1 MKKSKRQGFTLV
13 ELLVTIV
20 LLGIIGGIV
29 IYNMTNISVN
39 TKESDYDRFIAEV
52 KSASSVYADMYPEAF
67 NELYVSR
74 AYIYITLNDLVSRGL
89 LDEDLENPFT
99 NEKID
104 LKELVKASLDTTN
117 GAVTFQYPLTDTNSE
132 QTLVAMSDY
141 VVWGEPYDCMR
152 GLGSYELA
160 LSDEDGN
167 LIDLNGTDANG
178 VKNIE
183 KYNFTCTLPDGFEQY
198 TNPKTGK
205 VGMRTTNAG
214 NYEIKYNWVTESGVK
229 KEAKRVLRVLA
240 KVIPS
245 FKTNVNDY
253 DFGNDSNLNENK
265 FINCS
270 NCDSEN
276 FYQTSMNN
284 DGTWNVLTYQPLIEG
299 ADITTTELKITKK
312 INDPSIGAWEDVTSG
327 FVKSFPE
334 TQVDD
339 GDKTYRLDVIVHG
352 HYDDTYSYDAVGEG
366 RFKAELVVPQ
376 QYITSDITNKWSTE
390 NKYWIN
396 TDPTGKQS
404 PIGIMKY
411 EYKLT
416 NDESVNK
423 RASQVNDNLFDKKA
437 TITDKDIT
445 LLSKNVCPDK
455 ALEYKYVYFRAINK
469 EGYAGKWTRYNT
481 SLTNKLTKIVEQNS
495 QGCTNAAT
503 CCLKNGG
510 SCYFQDKVFYVKF
523 RGQLFV
529 ILERYSDGSI
539 LLTLDTNTGTRISPL
554 SLYSQI
560 TGHLAY
566 AAQQTCDGLF
576 YKYYD
581 YYIANNAIQQHLASW
596 GSRYFGGTGKLVT
609 PAIPGYSSDTVTT
622 YNISLF
628 NKYRKAAIA
637 NQDYWLL
644 NQGSYTQVVYLDLPH
659 KHGNESTTATNAYF
673 YYAYGLS
680 YAPKYNGNTSFVKPI
695 IRTTGLNICSGT
707 GTASDPYIMAG

>member
-1 MKKSKRQGFTLV
+1 MMKKSKRQGFTLV

-29 IYNMTNISVN
+29 IYNMTNISRN

-74 AYIYITLNDLVSRGL
+74 AYIYITLNDLVGKGL

-214 NYEIKYNWVTESGVK
+214 NYEIKYNWITESGVK

-245 FKTNVNDY
+245 FKTNVSDY

-284 DGTWNVLTYQPLIEG
+284 DGSWNVLTYQPLIEG
-299 ADITTTELKITKK
+299 ADITTTELKITKRR
-312 INDPSIGAWEDVTSG
+312 NDPNLGTWENVTSG

-339 GDKTYRLDVIVHG
+339 GDKTYRLEVIVHG
-352 HYDDTYSYDAVGEG
+352 HYDDTYSYDASGEG

-376 QYITSDITNKWSTE
+376 QYITADIADSWSTK
-390 NKYWIN
+390 NNYKIN
-396 TDPTGKQS
+396 SDPTGKQS
-404 PIGIMKY
+404 PTGIVKY

-416 NDESVNK
+416 NDENVNK

-437 TITDKDIT
+437 TITDKDVT
-445 LLSKNVCPDK
+445 LIGNNVCPDK
-455 ALEYKYVYFRAINK
+455 ALEYKYVYFRAINR

-481 SLTNKLTKIVEQNS
+481 KLTNRLTKIVEQNS
-495 QGCTNAAT
+495 QGCTNASN
-503 CCLKNGG
+503 CCLRSGG
-510 SCYFQDKVFYVKF
+510 SCYFQNKVIYVKF

-529 ILERYSDGSI
+529 VLERYNDDSI
-539 LLTLDTNTGTRISPL
+539 LLTLNTNTGVRVSPL
-554 SLYSQI
+554 SVRS
-560 TGHLAY
+560 GY

-576 YKYYD
+576 YKHYSYYV
-581 YYIANNAIQQHLASW
+581 ANDAILQEARRWANQTFS
-596 GSRYFGGTGKLVT
+596 GTNKLIT
-609 PAIPGYSSDTVTT
+609 PAIPGTGSYTAYTYTSS
-622 YNISLF
+622 LL
-628 NKYRKAAIA
+628 NKYRNAAYA
-637 NQDYWLL
+637 NPDYWLL
-644 NQGSYTQVVYLDLPH
+644 DNGSYSFTVYLDQPH
-659 KHGNESTTATNAYF
+659 KHANESTTARNAYF
-673 YYAYGLS
+673 YYAQGLS
-680 YAPKYNGNTSFVKPI
+680 PVRQYGGQTSFVKPI
-695 IRTTGLNICSGT
+695 VRTTGMNICSGS
-707 GTASDPYIMAG
+707 GTAGDPYVMAG